1 MNESIKYISCLE
13 PKQLILKEKD
23 PPKKQEGKTLLKVK
37 KIGVC
42 GTDLHAYLGNQ
53 AFFKYPR
60 ILGHELAGE
69 VMAVDKNEKDI
80 KEGDR
85 AIVVPYYY
93 CGKCSACKAGKTNC
107 CAKLEVFGVHIDGG
121 MQEVIEVRS
130 DLLLPA
136 NDLSYEQIAVVEPL
150 CIGAHAIRRTG
161 VQKGN
166 TVTVMG
172 CGPIGIGI
180 IQICKILGATVIAVD
195 VNDYR
200 LQVVKEKFGADYTV
214 NALQNAPQEV
224 SKITNGGLTDIVFDA
239 TGNKYAIESGVDFMR
254 HGGTFAIVGLF
265 KGDLVFPHPKI
276 HAKET
281 SLLCSRNAT
290 IEDFKF
296 VKQILKEGK
305 FNLAD
310 YITKQVAF
318 EEIIT
323 GFDVWTSPDS
333 KEIKVMIDLD

>member
-1 MNESIKYISCLE
+1 MIQYISCLE
-13 PKQLILKEKD
+13 PKKMILKERD
-23 PPKKQEGKTLLKVK
+23 LPKKQEGKSLLKVK

-53 AFFKYPR
+53 PFFEYPR
-60 ILGHELAGE
+60 ILGHELAVE
-69 VMAVDKNEKDI
+69 VMEIDKNERNI

-85 AIVVPYYY
+85 AIVVPYYH
-93 CGKCSACKAGKTNC
+93 CGKCPACLAGQTNC
-107 CAKLEVFGVHIDGG
+107 CAHLEVFGVHIDGG

-150 CIGAHAIRRTG
+150 SIGAHAVRRTG
-161 VQKGN
+161 VQKGD

-200 LQVVKEKFGADYTV
+200 LQVVKEKFGADYVV
-214 NALQNAPQEV
+214 NALQDAPEKV
-224 SKITNGGLTDIVFDA
+224 SKITNEALTDIVFDA
-239 TGNKYAIESGVDFMR
+239 TGNKHAIESGVDFMR
-254 HGGTFAIVGLF
+254 HGGKFAIVGLY
-265 KGDLVFPHPKI
+265 KGDLTFYHPKI

-296 VKQILKEGK
+296 VQQILKEGK
-305 FNLAD
+305 FNLAE
-310 YITKQVAF
+310 YITKQVNF
-318 EEIIT
+318 EEVIS
-323 GFDVWTSPDS
+323 GFDVWTNPAS
-333 KEIKVMIDLD
+333 KEIKVMIDLN